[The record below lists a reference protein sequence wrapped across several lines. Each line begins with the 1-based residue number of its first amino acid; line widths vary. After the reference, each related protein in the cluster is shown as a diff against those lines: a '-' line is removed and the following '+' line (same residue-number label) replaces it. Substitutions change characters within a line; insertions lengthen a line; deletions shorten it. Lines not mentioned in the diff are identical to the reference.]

1 MKEFSINVTVE
12 NIYFVDY
19 DALRM
24 VIEKNPID
32 FQIIL

>member
-12 NIYFVDY
+12 NIYFLDHY
-19 DALRM
+19 ALRI

-32 FQIIL
+32 FKTIL